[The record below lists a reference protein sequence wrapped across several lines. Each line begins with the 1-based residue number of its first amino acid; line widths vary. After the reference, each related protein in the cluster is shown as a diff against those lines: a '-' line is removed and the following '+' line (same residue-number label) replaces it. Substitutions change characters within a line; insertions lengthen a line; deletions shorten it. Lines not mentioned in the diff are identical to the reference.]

1 VSVDVSARHYAR
13 VLATTT
19 LPGST
24 TRGIAAVA
32 LFTAVQFADGVL
44 TMAGVARFGL
54 TVESNPLLS
63 FGMTAVG
70 AGMTLSIA
78 KAIAVLLATMLHGL
92 RCHLVL
98 VLLTIFYVFA
108 ALLPWASLLG

>member
-1 VSVDVSARHYAR
+1 MSARHYAR

-54 TVESNPLLS
+54 AVESNPLLS
-63 FGMTAVG
+63 ASMTAVG
-70 AGMTLSIA
+70 AGVTLSVA
-78 KAIAVLLATMLHGL
+78 KAIAVLLATVLHGL
-92 RCHLVL
+92 RCHLAI
-98 VLLTIFYVFA
+98 VLLTLFYVFA
-108 ALLPWASLLG
+108 AVIPWASLLG